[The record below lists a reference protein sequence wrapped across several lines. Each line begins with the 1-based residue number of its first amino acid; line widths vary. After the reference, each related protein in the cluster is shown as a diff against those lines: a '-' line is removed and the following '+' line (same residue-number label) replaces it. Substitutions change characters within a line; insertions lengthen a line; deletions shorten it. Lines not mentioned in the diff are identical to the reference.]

1 MVRWLIEKKLMVRV
15 TSNPHRSCNASFH
28 PDHTL
33 QDRCV
38 HLPQVHPSS
47 EHGSVCA
54 VFLFLGALQMQH
66 PGVTSALLRMQLPL
80 IKTPPSQSTIRVT
93 LRSHHQL
100 EKVSFVCCKLPF
112 LLCISTLNPVV
123 SFSNASQQKL
133 DVLRVSLVC
142 NFGPLLLV
150 WDLFWQEVSLKC
162 EKSNEELGVKRG

>member
-1 MVRWLIEKKLMVRV
+1 MVRWLIEKKLMARV
-15 TSNPHRSCNASFH
+15 TSNPHCSCNASFH

-80 IKTPPSQSTIRVT
+80 IKTPPSQSTIRVP

-112 LLCISTLNPVV
+112 LLHRSTLNSCQPEQLKAWAPRTNN
-123 SFSNASQQKL
+123 SFWHSQSQLWWSFLGLTAK
-133 DVLRVSLVC
+133 R
-142 NFGPLLLV
+142 
-150 WDLFWQEVSLKC
+150 LKT
-162 EKSNEELGVKRG
+162 RY